1 MKLDK
6 VLSVITLRDVVREA
20 MVFGLCLLVAFGI
33 NVYAVWHYQT
43 EWSELYTDVGYM
55 VVLAIVIY
63 VARCIFK
70 CVAIVVWRVVCKFRQ
85 RKQDAY
91 NKLK

>member
-6 VLSVITLRDVVREA
+6 VISVITLRDVVREVV
-20 MVFGLCLLVAFGI
+20 VFGVCLLVALGASA
-33 NVYAVWHYQT
+33 YAVWHYQT
-43 EWSELYTDVGYM
+43 EWSELYTDIGYT
-55 VVLAIVIY
+55 VALAAVIY
-63 VARCIFK
+63 LARCIFK
-70 CVAIVVWRVVCKFRQ
+70 CLAIVVWRVVCKFRQ